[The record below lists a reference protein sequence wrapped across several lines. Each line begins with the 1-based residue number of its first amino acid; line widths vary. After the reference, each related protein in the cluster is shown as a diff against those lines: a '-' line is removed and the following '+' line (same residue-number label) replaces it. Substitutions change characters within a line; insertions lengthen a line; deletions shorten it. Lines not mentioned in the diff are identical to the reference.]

1 MRDTEP
7 KGAENIPTS
16 TSNAGSPT
24 TAGGLNPSYGGPLV
38 DLIVSGERA
47 AEMKSAAKDI
57 ASLTLDERGLCD
69 LELLTIGGFSPL
81 KSFLGKSDYERV
93 VGEMRLANGTLWP
106 LPVTLP
112 VTPGDGIAE
121 GRPLALRDVYGNL
134 LAFMHIEEIYRYD
147 RDAEA
152 SHAYGTLDGKH
163 PAVAHLKRQPDYLG
177 SGRLEVIRVPPHYD
191 FVEVRRTPAELRAHF
206 QSLGWSKIVA
216 FQTRN
221 PLHRAHEELTK
232 RAAHQIGGGL
242 LIHPVVGVTKPG
254 DVDHFTRVR
263 CYRALV
269 DNYYETGTAVLSL
282 LPLAMRMAGPRE
294 VLLHAIIRRNYGCT
308 HFIVGR
314 DHAGPGNDSSGK
326 PFYSPYAA
334 QESMAG
340 HQAELGMRMVDFKQM
355 VFLPDESRY
364 APVDEVPQGVR
375 TADISGT
382 EVREKYLAKGLQ
394 LPEWFSR
401 PAVAEILSEMNPP
414 KFRQGVTIWFTGLSG
429 SGKSTIAH
437 ATVERMAEYGRNCS
451 LLDGDEIRTHLSKGL
466 GFSKEDRDTNIRRV
480 GYVAGMVTQ
489 HGGTTLCSVI
499 SPYRAIRDEARKMSR
514 GNFIE
519 VYCSTPIEV
528 CEQRDVKGMYSKAR
542 AAVAAGKPMGF
553 TGIDD
558 PYEPPLNAEVSL
570 DTSKLSVEQCVD
582 TIIDKLLELGYVLPH
597 GHIVE

>member
-1 MRDTEP
+1 
-7 KGAENIPTS
+7 
-16 TSNAGSPT
+16 
-24 TAGGLNPSYGGPLV
+24 
-38 DLIVSGERA
+38 
-47 AEMKSAAKDI
+47 
-57 ASLTLDERGLCD
+57 
-69 LELLTIGGFSPL
+69 
-81 KSFLGKSDYERV
+81 
-93 VGEMRLANGTLWP
+93 
-106 LPVTLP
+106 VTLP

-134 LAFMHIEEIYRYD
+134 LAFMHIKEIYRYD

-152 SHAYGTLDGKH
+152 SHAYGTLDSKH
-163 PAVAHLKRQPDYLG
+163 PAAAHLKRQPDYLA

-269 DNYYETGTAVLSL
+269 DNYYEPGTAVLSL

-314 DHAGPGNDSSGK
+314 DHAGPGSDSSGK

-334 QESMAG
+334 QESMSG

-553 TGIDD
+553 TGVDD

-570 DTSKLSVEQCVD
+570 DTSELSVEQCVD